1 MGSKCLFQL
10 FVYYYITYFCPFAD
24 NLLLA
29 RAPIFFRRNASGRVK
44 SLRELLHKYC
54 GAGDWADTRKL
65 LCRCH
70 FLATILVARWRWPG
84 PGLTRTAGRG
94 DTDTL
99 SLLPTHIYTYLLIST
114 HIYTY
119 LIMSTFIYLYL
130 STFIYTISNHD
141 AS

>member
-84 PGLTRTAGRG
+84 LARTAGRG

-114 HIYTY
+114 HIYSY
-119 LIMSTFIYLYL
+119 LHMLNKIKVIIFIF
-130 STFIYTISNHD
+130 THI
-141 AS
+141 